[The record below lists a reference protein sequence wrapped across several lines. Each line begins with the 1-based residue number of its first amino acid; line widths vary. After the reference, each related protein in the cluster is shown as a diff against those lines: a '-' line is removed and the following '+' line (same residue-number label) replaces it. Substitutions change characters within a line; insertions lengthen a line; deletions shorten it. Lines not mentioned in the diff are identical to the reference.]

1 MIKREKKRTLET
13 IKETDEEHDYKNKS
27 DPVSPRL
34 HTEQKNSS
42 SKDKDKF
49 KNMDS
54 RTPDVRL
61 NSKE

>member
-1 MIKREKKRTLET
+1 MIKSQKKRTLET

-27 DPVSPRL
+27 DPVSPRYY
-34 HTEQKNSS
+34 TQQKNSTL
-42 SKDKDKF
+42 KDKDKF

-54 RTPDVRL
+54 RTPDIRL